1 MQIFSILKGKL
12 VTMATDKF
20 GSRVV
25 DKLWSNENQFGKEII
40 ADELRGNLSLLRGNM
55 YGRCVL
61 RNCGIESFQIRN
73 IFYDNEGVQT
83 RQQKK
88 VKEEEKRKE
97 GSGNAPKEESGDV
110 KTGKGKESQNKES
123 TQNDDL
129 KKTGEKRK
137 QASENYS
144 EGETPEIK
152 KVKKTAIQNDEISQ
166 AGVDKDMKAGK
177 KKKRASDYFNIKT
190 PEKTERKASAVSN
203 SLYDEEF
210 KKLGICVNGEDIE
223 ETDKDSRTSGA
234 KSVSVMY

>member
-1 MQIFSILKGKL
+1 
-12 VTMATDKF
+12 MATDKF

-40 ADELRGNLSLLRGNM
+40 ADELRGSLSLLRGNM

-88 VKEEEKRKE
+88 VKKEEKRKE
-97 GSGNAPKEESGDV
+97 GSENTPNETSGDI
-110 KTGKGKESQNKES
+110 KMGKRKESQDKES

-137 QASENYS
+137 QASENDS
-144 EGETPEIK
+144 EGETLEIK
-152 KVKKTAIQNDEISQ
+152 KVKKTEIKNDEILQ
-166 AGVDKDMKAGK
+166 AGVHKDVKAGK
-177 KKKRASDYFNIKT
+177 KRKRAWDYFDIKT
-190 PEKTERKASAVSN
+190 PEKKERKTSKVSN

-223 ETDKDSRTSGA
+223 ETDKDSSTAGA
-234 KSVSVMY
+234 KSVSVIY